1 MHEYSVAYDIY
12 ATAKRAAE
20 EHNATE
26 VKKIFVDVGEMTMVN
41 PEQVKFLF
49 DVIKEEDPA
58 FRNAALEYR
67 QVPVKVRCNCGYE
80 GCEHF
85 VCPECGGMPQ
95 IIEGREIVV
104 TNIEIEVDDD
114 ES

>member
-58 FRNAALEYR
+58 FQNTALEYR
-67 QVPVKVRCNCGYE
+67 QVAVKVRCCCGYE

-85 VCPECGGMPQ
+85 VCPECGGMPE

>member
-1 MHEYSVAYDIY
+1 MHEYSVAYDVY
-12 ATAKRAAE
+12 ATAKRAAD

-26 VKKIFVDVGEMTMVN
+26 VRKIFVDVGEMTMVN

-49 DVIKEEDPA
+49 DVIREEDPV
-58 FRNAALEYR
+58 FHNAVLEYR
-67 QVPVKVRCNCGYE
+67 QVAVRVRCACGYE
-80 GCEHF
+80 GGEYF
-85 VCPECGGMPQ
+85 VCPGCGGLPEV
-95 IIEGREIVV
+95 IAGREIVV